1 MLGML
6 EFLRAG
12 GVPAI
17 IILVLGVVSI
27 VTAAQFFRAA
37 DPGRLA
43 VVRALNV
50 AVTWAVIVGVASN
63 FRTVAS
69 HVAQDPEW
77 SKAPLLPLLQGFA
90 ESLVPAVLGGTML
103 SVSWILIGFGLR
115 KMPGR
120 AVE

>member
-1 MLGML
+1 ML

-12 GVPAI
+12 GVPAL
-17 IILVLGVVSI
+17 IILLLGAVSL
-27 VTAAQFFRAA
+27 VTAANFFRAA

-50 AVTWAVIVGVASN
+50 AVTWAVIVGVAAN
-63 FRTVAS
+63 FRAVAS

-90 ESLVPAVLGGTML
+90 ESLVPVVLGGTIL

-115 KMPGR
+115 KIPGH
-120 AVE
+120 AGE

>member
-1 MLGML
+1 ML

-17 IILVLGVVSI
+17 IILVLGTVSML
-27 VTAAQFFRAA
+27 TAANFFRAA

-50 AVTWAVIVGVASN
+50 AVTWAVIVGVAAN

-115 KMPGR
+115 KMSHHS
-120 AVE
+120 AL